1 MHDAKLTPY
10 FKLFNHMHIH
20 KKKSY
25 AYIKSQNNFCYKNS
39 ALISSFIAQKVLS
52 KKYKQKIT

>member
-1 MHDAKLTPY
+1 
-10 FKLFNHMHIH
+10 MHIH

-25 AYIKSQNNFCYKNS
+25 AYIKSQNNFKNS
-39 ALISSFIAQKVLS
+39 ALISSFIAQKVLI

>member
-10 FKLFNHMHIH
+10 FKFL
-20 KKKSY
+20 KSYEKSY